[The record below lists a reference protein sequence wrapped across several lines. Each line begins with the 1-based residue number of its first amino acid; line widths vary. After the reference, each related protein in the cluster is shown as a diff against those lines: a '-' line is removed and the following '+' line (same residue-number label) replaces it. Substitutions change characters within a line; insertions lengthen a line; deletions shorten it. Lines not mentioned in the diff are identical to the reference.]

1 MLGEMLQEDP
11 GGPPVAFAE
20 RMGEVQAGV
29 YLGESVGHLT
39 EFKVVPCSG
48 VDAAMNLTQV
58 HVHAVVITEVVDIP
72 AGTAHGDVDGPELP
86 GPVVDV
92 AEQVR
97 VDRLEV
103 ISVEGSVN
111 YVQLIPDLLGAK

>member
-1 MLGEMLQEDP
+1 MLREMLHEDP

-29 YLGESVGHLT
+29 YLGESVGHLA

-92 AEQVR
+92 S
-97 VDRLEV
+97 
-103 ISVEGSVN
+103 IK
-111 YVQLIPDLLGAK
+111 PGALHSRHSGQRCPRTRSAKTYRSDG